1 MTDQIHRCS
10 KADVEIGCI
19 KFAGAVVNIDTTLG
33 SSFLSSA
40 GKKQEINMLYVSG
53 GNDDSGLLKHMELE
67 MRVLPELNWQPLGQP
82 PPQVIEFVSPIS
94 GQQDI
99 QFQLK
104 AHGREVSK
112 GSAQIWIDRPV
123 TADVVHFTC
132 PESAIVRQYFSCNLT
147 VESANMVHGKVTW
160 EGQQSED
167 FTLSKSRSD
176 FIGTPNLY
184 SGPSLPDCRLTDAVI
199 TGTQAMYAG
208 TISEIFITLKA
219 PTRLKL
225 FIFTVNGSFSGIQSF
240 QFQKPI
246 PIMVGDRIGVLPDD
260 FEAIDCTSDTMYAPA
275 DFQYSDQ
282 FLQPPSEGMK
292 LSGLNRIQ
300 GKRFKISAALTIPKF
315 PMLFLGR
322 FEKSGV
328 RHVTASIYK
337 DTQALGLQEKK
348 VRRFINVIDPL
359 DDIKLLR
366 TSYTFSKSEVLE
378 LKDFQGGNSYY
389 LWNFGDG
396 SPAKE
401 TRVPE
406 VRHTFVQLGKLTVEL
421 QIRSRT
427 ESVTRLLPITVFE
440 AVALGALTGGPPHS
454 VSPQVPLYLSVT
466 VLKGTELTYEWFVDE
481 RLVQTTKQPN
491 IQYTFVQS
499 GVFNVTVNVSN
510 VVGWQVAETQISVFS
525 TIQGLTL
532 VENSIPVDVKSNLRF
547 TYTDG
552 EPTLG
557 AFSID
562 KGLWTPATVRQKERI
577 IETSELYFSDIGEHI
592 VLLHLNSSQ
601 GDVMEAFEFWV
612 ECAPDSFFIT
622 ITPKQGGVKDT
633 VQVNTQTVGFATG
646 ATIIVSDGVKY
657 NETRPFDHLS
667 PVLPAITFTLPPY
680 TEPGIYTI
688 CGTIF
693 FAGGHFTE
701 CANYICLGPLG
712 TYNLV
717 ATSESVPL
725 YQDLTVSVLRVSGL
739 PSPLLTVEIDW
750 GDGSRK
756 KEIDSYAEGTPIQHT
771 YLRRGNMTLKATVQ
785 RGTEEQSLVPLFV
798 VVGPG
803 ISDFGCSIEPKS
815 WVRVGQNFE
824 IHVFFKSAEA
834 VNVTLNGGGLS
845 VPVTEIVHA
854 NNLFKKE
861 CKLSVETQ
869 FDVADF
875 TAELATAI
883 VGPPGV
889 AVILVKYTGTPK
901 TRPNKV
907 RVLVGWVNDTQTDV
921 EFPESADHIQLK
933 HKMLKDGNQIL
944 DVTVENKVS
953 SQTFFLTVGYFKP
966 LLSANIEI
974 VIDELNVLGY
984 GAEQNTFTIDDN
996 ICFKAI
1002 SFDGTIGSTHLVVME
1017 QSSAVKVIDTVYS
1030 TPSFVSNF
1038 NQPGVYTV
1046 TANLSNPL
1054 NYYIVTKTIIVQG
1067 TVRGM
1072 RLSPLTSSIHPG
1084 MPGQVQLAFIGLANS
1099 ACICVDLGNGEQV
1112 AYSSVG
1118 GTSCIHC
1125 PNYPTMPRKPAARKF
1140 RIPVTY
1146 LTVGGYTI
1154 TASVNDTV
1162 TKLKIFVT
1170 PTDCYPPLVW
1180 LDSFSLGNPNT
1191 PAKIKVLETLTIIAR
1206 SNGTRCEEFKDV
1218 VYKWEMW
1225 KLNEMTAGRTE
1236 EKVELPQV
1244 PSRGNLQVYITA
1256 DVLRVG
1262 MFEVQLMGW
1271 REGEELFSA
1280 VSAFVSVSEMPL
1292 AIRFTEY
1299 GSDIITVSEEISALC
1314 LSPAKYSV
1322 NPNIPNA
1329 EGKKDFKNWQIVCL
1343 QYLGPSESAKASCK
1357 LPQLPG
1363 MENGDFCIDRSFLN
1377 FSNIY
1382 EFQAMAESGLQ
1393 RGVGKLKVYFVPGKT
1408 PILKIRMA
1416 RPQLALEGHY
1426 DDATSV
1432 SQTIDLVL
1440 EGECTGDCG
1449 GNSRWTLEKM
1459 DSHENISP
1467 LSPTELAEAST
1478 GNVFLPT
1485 ALFIQNVAFVQQ
1497 DHFLA
1502 AYDVSTL
1509 VVRTAFLEKW
1519 DTENYL
1525 HVCFSHTT
1533 PSAVVAKTCRLF
1545 FLVQSP
1551 QIGSCKFNSS
1561 GEITRDTI
1569 ICINCDGKEQDR
1581 RPAVYLFQEKIKDI
1595 VSTFATSN
1603 EPSYCGKL
1611 PYVRDEFELCVA
1623 VTDTLGSIDERCYVR
1638 FHVSPHSQVKGSQI
1652 HIFQIGFSIC
1662 FKVESSE
1669 DIFMTLQKIAND
1681 TDGAG
1686 SHALATGN
1694 PNDLS
1699 VNIQSISR
1707 KVVETESFVMW
1718 LNLFVTVTQDN
1729 STSVIEARKLRA
1741 ADLMTIR
1748 KSTSFIKRNSMNQ
1761 DYILSYY
1768 NCITDFQVVEKLV
1781 DATEN
1786 LPMNDPNTFK
1796 LSISTLNSLSQT
1808 AVDMPQSAQIKLT
1821 KILQNA
1827 SQVFDEISRFA
1838 SREDSIH
1845 SGNSVLS
1852 MVLNILNGTTSQL
1865 DSPIATDV
1873 VTNSLDMNYDTD
1885 LEAMGVVGTTA
1896 DDQYLLLSKEETRK
1910 HQEAASAA
1918 LFVQLSQLQ
1927 GNVAAAVSPI
1937 LTADEVGISSVTPF
1951 GKIHMRK
1958 MRKSDVQNWLSTFYS
1973 SSSISSLTFN
1983 GLDAFFNDTQDVF
1996 AHTMITLPKMFAF
2009 ADANPKSIPVQ
2020 SETVGLSFYKDG
2032 KEVRVN
2038 EIPGVVTV
2046 KIIRDPTTLPPP
2058 FTMVSDIGMP
2068 QKLPE
2073 PLVAVDGSEIYQ
2085 PLIMTGFD
2093 IEQEDVSFSFEIQP
2107 TNASTKPQY
2116 LVVARFV
2123 YPPDLTKLE
2132 DDWGLMWAFVPP
2144 SADIYAILKMLIITF
2159 CKMHSSNRTL
2169 YLTLKDDLSATLE
2182 ERERNLTFFID
2193 NHDFKLFKKE
2203 ALQRTKG
2210 QRLTQRDLNKL
2221 WVGFRQLNKQEVD
2234 QDWTEIP
2241 LPYANRDQINTTI
2254 NYRGFVTTCE
2264 FLEKDS
2270 AKWDTKGCLVSL
2282 CLLKKVDR
2290 QTTAQAAVCVC
2301 NHLTTFAAGWI
2312 VVPNTV
2318 DFNYIFRNIQFEKN
2332 ATLYVTEITV
2342 GIIFL
2347 LLFIWARRMDN
2358 KDIQK
2363 LGITPLAEN
2372 NPADEYLYE
2381 IIVGTGMR
2389 RRAGTTSTVCMQ
2401 LNGEK
2406 GGTPPFTLRDPHRKV
2421 LQRGNTDRF
2430 LLATA
2435 KLNKLQQLR
2444 DLSSDTMLTTS
2455 TPTDPTSDLSHSIT
2469 NTETLP
2475 ADFDTACRKRPS
2487 FSKTMALP
2495 KPSCRLGD
2503 FQIEWEGSDIG
2514 WRLVVLDSDV
2524 QGDDILQLNSNDIPT
2539 LRKVNSRL
2547 RHEQRI
2553 LKTKI
2558 EILLNSVAEQTAL
2571 VSLYEERLE
2580 KLRIKAKLARPLGD
2594 LRFLRIWHDNTG
2606 QGSGGSWFC
2615 DFVITIDL
2623 QTKSKYTFLV
2633 EKWLAVDEDDGMVDR
2648 VIPVAGPLD
2657 RLRPYYLFSHK
2668 VTQDASDKHLWAS
2681 VFTRPAYSRFTR
2693 VERVGCCLLVLFL
2706 TMVSSCMFYKAE
2718 GPAVVDFEF
2727 SIGPFALTPYV
2738 AFTGV
2743 VSCLI
2748 TFVPV
2753 SVVMMLF
2760 RKSRLRVNHM
2770 TLLRDVV
2777 EEHLDEELDDNAYDT
2792 INEEPQQSYLEPP
2805 RYSSVFQ
2812 NHSSLDV
2819 DQPPPYSENPEPPG
2833 KRLCEVKE
2841 ENESKWKD
2849 FTLPWQT
2856 RILAWILLILGIVT
2870 SVVFTTFYG
2879 VTFGDAACKQWLSS
2893 LFLSFF
2899 LDLFLT
2905 QPAKVVLFALFFAVI
2920 CKSKATAE
2928 DFDFAKEDT
2937 ALMNTIG
2944 RRYRLNYGEEYLHD
2958 DLCKSSDNYVV
2969 SPPDPE
2975 TLERARVHRQ
2985 NQRRMHGMLREILFF
3000 FLFFSL
3006 LIIVSNG
3013 FRDPMANRLR
3023 ESLSSLF
3030 FSDDDFEKI
3039 NSIDDL
3045 WDWIEK
3051 TLLPNLRASRWYNG
3065 HPPLD
3070 QRGFIGDRK
3079 NRIMGY
3085 ATMRQVRIRQGE
3097 FIWTQDENDYLPGW
3111 IPSQQSRDTLPM
3123 EYRYTRASERGG
3135 SFLSGQLALYSG
3147 GGYVHELRGS
3157 SERLLEDVQK
3167 LRQQGWIDHRTRAVI
3182 VEFTTFNPGTHLFGM
3197 TVIKFELPGTG
3208 SVLPSYRIEPANLL
3222 SFTISGVK
3230 AFELT
3235 CQSLEHGSL
3244 MCCFFLQKILF
3255 VIALAG
3261 LLIKE
3266 GRNLWGER
3274 LAYFRTFRSW
3284 AQMFILFGSFGAIC
3298 IYVFV
3303 TIEVKKMTL
3312 EFYRTNGNGYA
3323 NFQMVANWNEV
3334 LAYLVAL
3341 ITFVAILMFM
3351 HIFRFNK
3358 NIGLLGAVLSYAY
3371 RDMKYFFAVF
3381 AIIFFS
3387 FVVAFFLLFYDTM
3400 DAYCTFISSME
3411 TSFQIVLGKFD
3422 VKKMYEREPILG
3434 PVIFAAFSLF
3444 IIFIMLSMFV
3454 AILTDSFEV
3463 VRKDPALQS
3472 HDYEL
3477 VHFML
3482 ARFILWSGFDRF
3494 KWAKRILNE
3503 YSLSVTEQIYDD
3515 DEEHECEKLIA
3526 ELNDVTDRFVSCVKS
3541 SELVGVRDV

>member
-1 MTDQIHRCS
+1 
-10 KADVEIGCI
+10 
-19 KFAGAVVNIDTTLG
+19 N
-33 SSFLSSA
+33 
-40 GKKQEINMLYVSG
+40 
-53 GNDDSGLLKHMELE
+53 
-67 MRVLPELNWQPLGQP
+67 
-82 PPQVIEFVSPIS
+82 
-94 GQQDI
+94 
-99 QFQLK
+99 
-104 AHGREVSK
+104 
-112 GSAQIWIDRPV
+112 
-123 TADVVHFTC
+123 
-132 PESAIVRQYFSCNLT
+132 
-147 VESANMVHGKVTW
+147 
-160 EGQQSED
+160 
-167 FTLSKSRSD
+167 
-176 FIGTPNLY
+176 
-184 SGPSLPDCRLTDAVI
+184 
-199 TGTQAMYAG
+199 
-208 TISEIFITLKA
+208 
-219 PTRLKL
+219 
-225 FIFTVNGSFSGIQSF
+225 
-240 QFQKPI
+240 
-246 PIMVGDRIGVLPDD
+246 
-260 FEAIDCTSDTMYAPA
+260 
-275 DFQYSDQ
+275 
-282 FLQPPSEGMK
+282 
-292 LSGLNRIQ
+292 
-300 GKRFKISAALTIPKF
+300 
-315 PMLFLGR
+315 
-322 FEKSGV
+322 
-328 RHVTASIYK
+328 
-337 DTQALGLQEKK
+337 
-348 VRRFINVIDPL
+348 
-359 DDIKLLR
+359 
-366 TSYTFSKSEVLE
+366 
-378 LKDFQGGNSYY
+378 
-389 LWNFGDG
+389 
-396 SPAKE
+396 
-401 TRVPE
+401 
-406 VRHTFVQLGKLTVEL
+406 
-421 QIRSRT
+421 
-427 ESVTRLLPITVFE
+427 
-440 AVALGALTGGPPHS
+440 
-454 VSPQVPLYLSVT
+454 
-466 VLKGTELTYEWFVDE
+466 
-481 RLVQTTKQPN
+481 
-491 IQYTFVQS
+491 
-499 GVFNVTVNVSN
+499 
-510 VVGWQVAETQISVFS
+510 
-525 TIQGLTL
+525 
-532 VENSIPVDVKSNLRF
+532 
-547 TYTDG
+547 
-552 EPTLG
+552 
-557 AFSID
+557 
-562 KGLWTPATVRQKERI
+562 
-577 IETSELYFSDIGEHI
+577 I
-592 VLLHLNSSQ
+592 VL
-601 GDVMEAFEFWV
+601 
-612 ECAPDSFFIT
+612 
-622 ITPKQGGVKDT
+622 
-633 VQVNTQTVGFATG
+633 
-646 ATIIVSDGVKY
+646 
-657 NETRPFDHLS
+657 
-667 PVLPAITFTLPPY
+667 
-680 TEPGIYTI
+680 
-688 CGTIF
+688 
-693 FAGGHFTE
+693 
-701 CANYICLGPLG
+701 
-712 TYNLV
+712 
-717 ATSESVPL
+717 
-725 YQDLTVSVLRVSGL
+725 
-739 PSPLLTVEIDW
+739 
-750 GDGSRK
+750 
-756 KEIDSYAEGTPIQHT
+756 
-771 YLRRGNMTLKATVQ
+771 
-785 RGTEEQSLVPLFV
+785 
-798 VVGPG
+798 
-803 ISDFGCSIEPKS
+803 
-815 WVRVGQNFE
+815 
-824 IHVFFKSAEA
+824 
-834 VNVTLNGGGLS
+834 
-845 VPVTEIVHA
+845 
-854 NNLFKKE
+854 
-861 CKLSVETQ
+861 
-869 FDVADF
+869 
-875 TAELATAI
+875 
-883 VGPPGV
+883 
-889 AVILVKYTGTPK
+889 
-901 TRPNKV
+901 
-907 RVLVGWVNDTQTDV
+907 
-921 EFPESADHIQLK
+921 
-933 HKMLKDGNQIL
+933 
-944 DVTVENKVS
+944 
-953 SQTFFLTVGYFKP
+953 TFFGY
-966 LLSANIEI
+966 
-974 VIDELNVLGY
+974 
-984 GAEQNTFTIDDN
+984 
-996 ICFKAI
+996 
-1002 SFDGTIGSTHLVVME
+1002 
-1017 QSSAVKVIDTVYS
+1017 SAV
-1030 TPSFVSNF
+1030 
-1038 NQPGVYTV
+1038 
-1046 TANLSNPL
+1046 
-1054 NYYIVTKTIIVQG
+1054 
-1067 TVRGM
+1067 
-1072 RLSPLTSSIHPG
+1072 
-1084 MPGQVQLAFIGLANS
+1084 
-1099 ACICVDLGNGEQV
+1099 
-1112 AYSSVG
+1112 
-1118 GTSCIHC
+1118 
-1125 PNYPTMPRKPAARKF
+1125 
-1140 RIPVTY
+1140 
-1146 LTVGGYTI
+1146 
-1154 TASVNDTV
+1154 
-1162 TKLKIFVT
+1162 
-1170 PTDCYPPLVW
+1170 
-1180 LDSFSLGNPNT
+1180 
-1191 PAKIKVLETLTIIAR
+1191 
-1206 SNGTRCEEFKDV
+1206 
-1218 VYKWEMW
+1218 
-1225 KLNEMTAGRTE
+1225 
-1236 EKVELPQV
+1236 
-1244 PSRGNLQVYITA
+1244 
-1256 DVLRVG
+1256 
-1262 MFEVQLMGW
+1262 
-1271 REGEELFSA
+1271 
-1280 VSAFVSVSEMPL
+1280 
-1292 AIRFTEY
+1292 
-1299 GSDIITVSEEISALC
+1299 
-1314 LSPAKYSV
+1314 
-1322 NPNIPNA
+1322 
-1329 EGKKDFKNWQIVCL
+1329 
-1343 QYLGPSESAKASCK
+1343 
-1357 LPQLPG
+1357 
-1363 MENGDFCIDRSFLN
+1363 
-1377 FSNIY
+1377 
-1382 EFQAMAESGLQ
+1382 
-1393 RGVGKLKVYFVPGKT
+1393 
-1408 PILKIRMA
+1408 
-1416 RPQLALEGHY
+1416 
-1426 DDATSV
+1426 
-1432 SQTIDLVL
+1432 
-1440 EGECTGDCG
+1440 
-1449 GNSRWTLEKM
+1449 
-1459 DSHENISP
+1459 
-1467 LSPTELAEAST
+1467 
-1478 GNVFLPT
+1478 
-1485 ALFIQNVAFVQQ
+1485 
-1497 DHFLA
+1497 
-1502 AYDVSTL
+1502 
-1509 VVRTAFLEKW
+1509 
-1519 DTENYL
+1519 
-1525 HVCFSHTT
+1525 
-1533 PSAVVAKTCRLF
+1533 
-1545 FLVQSP
+1545 
-1551 QIGSCKFNSS
+1551 
-1561 GEITRDTI
+1561 
-1569 ICINCDGKEQDR
+1569 
-1581 RPAVYLFQEKIKDI
+1581 
-1595 VSTFATSN
+1595 
-1603 EPSYCGKL
+1603 
-1611 PYVRDEFELCVA
+1611 
-1623 VTDTLGSIDERCYVR
+1623 
-1638 FHVSPHSQVKGSQI
+1638 
-1652 HIFQIGFSIC
+1652 
-1662 FKVESSE
+1662 
-1669 DIFMTLQKIAND
+1669 
-1681 TDGAG
+1681 G
-1686 SHALATGN
+1686 SHN
-1694 PNDLS
+1694 PGE
-1699 VNIQSISR
+1699 V
-1707 KVVETESFVMW
+1707 
-1718 LNLFVTVTQDN
+1718 DN

-1741 ADLMTIR
+1741 A
-1748 KSTSFIKRNSMNQ
+1748 
-1761 DYILSYY
+1761 
-1768 NCITDFQVVEKLV
+1768 VVEKLV

-2144 SADIYAILKMLIITF
+2144 SADIY
-2159 CKMHSSNRTL
+2159 
-2169 YLTLKDDLSATLE
+2169 DDLSATLE

-2270 AKWDTKGCLVSL
+2270 AKWDTKGCL
-2282 CLLKKVDR
+2282 VDR

-2435 KLNKLQQLR
+2435 K
-2444 DLSSDTMLTTS
+2444 
-2455 TPTDPTSDLSHSIT
+2455 
-2469 NTETLP
+2469 
-2475 ADFDTACRKRPS
+2475 
-2487 FSKTMALP
+2487 
-2495 KPSCRLGD
+2495 
-2503 FQIEWEGSDIG
+2503 
-2514 WRLVVLDSDV
+2514 
-2524 QGDDILQLNSNDIPT
+2524 
-2539 LRKVNSRL
+2539 
-2547 RHEQRI
+2547 
-2553 LKTKI
+2553 
-2558 EILLNSVAEQTAL
+2558 
-2571 VSLYEERLE
+2571 
-2580 KLRIKAKLARPLGD
+2580 PLGD

-2958 DLCKSSDNYVV
+2958 DLLRGKSDNYVV

-3085 ATMRQVRIRQGE
+3085 ATMRQVRIRQDSCAVQQEMGNI
-3097 FIWTQDENDYLPGW
+3097 FSKCYGAYSIWTQDENDYLPGW

-3235 CQSLEHGSL
+3235 CQ
-3244 MCCFFLQKILF
+3244 ILF